1 MVDIVRQVAH
11 WRTGAREEWEVATE
25 LLNNGRLRQALFFT
39 HLALE
44 KALKAHVCRQTG
56 DLAPRTHNLVR
67 LAEISGLQV
76 SPRFVD
82 VLAELNRFALAG
94 RYPDS
99 TVLVPGVEEARLHHQ
114 RAEEVLQWLIRQ
126 L

>member
-1 MVDIVRQVAH
+1 MVDIAQQIEH
-11 WRTGAREEWEVATE
+11 WRDGAREEWQVAGE
-25 LLNNGRLRQALFFT
+25 LLEKGRVRHALFFT

-67 LAEISGLQV
+67 LAELGGRQCAPVQL
-76 SPRFVD
+76 RT
-82 VLAELNRFALAG
+82 LAKLNDFSQTG
-94 RYPDS
+94 RYPEGA
-99 TVLVPGVEEARLHHQ
+99 TPVPTLAEARQ
-114 RAEEVLQWLIRQ
+114 YVDDAELVFQWLMSE